1 MGYAD
6 SDYIRLLGAVVG
18 WAILSP
24 LAKFS
29 GWAPGSID
37 DWETGS
43 KGWIVWTSLA
53 IMLADAI
60 VSLGHLALRPVLRR
74 LSKFSTGFNF
84 GESKLAR
91 LFQPRHQGYSA
102 VGASEHESDPTSLL
116 VPASPLSDLAPD
128 GSYAGELGEDF
139 KLTPDDDAPADQ
151 LISDKVVWVGFLL
164 SVVFAVICIQVVF
177 GHLVPLYA
185 IIVAVIM
192 ALLLSIMGVRALGE
206 TDLNP
211 VSGIS
216 KLAQLFFALI
226 IPQSNKS
233 SVLINLVAGAV
244 VGHHFCRY

>member
-1 MGYAD
+1 M
-6 SDYIRLLGAVVG
+6 
-18 WAILSP
+18 
-24 LAKFS
+24 
-29 GWAPGSID
+29 
-37 DWETGS
+37 
-43 KGWIVWTSLA
+43 WTSLA

-60 VSLGHLALRPVLRR
+60 VSLGHLALRPVFRR
-74 LSKFSTGFNF
+74 LSKFGPSFSLRDGQ
-84 GESKLAR
+84 LAKI
-91 LFQPRHQGYSA
+91 FQSRQRGYSA
-102 VGASEHESDPTSLL
+102 VTANEDEVEPSSLP

-128 GSYAGELGEDF
+128 GSYAGDIGQDF

-151 LISDKVVWVGFLL
+151 LISDKTVWIGFIL
-164 SVVFAVICIQVVF
+164 SVVFAIVCIQVVF

-185 IIVAVIM
+185 IVVAVIM

-216 KLAQLFFALI
+216 KLAQLFFAFI

-244 VGHHFCRY
+244 VSSSSANREMMRIY